1 MALLDV
7 LGHRWVL
14 RIVWELRADR
24 LGFRALQARCDGM
37 SPSVLSQ
44 RLRELESA
52 GIVEQAENSDYRLSS
67 DGNELF
73 RALMPLHDWANRWAD
88 RTK

>member
-1 MALLDV
+1 
-7 LGHRWVL
+7 
-14 RIVWELRADR
+14 
-24 LGFRALQARCDGM
+24 M

-52 GIVEQAENSDYRLSS
+52 GIVEQAENSDYRLSGEGS
-67 DGNELF
+67 ELLK
-73 RALMPLHDWANRWAD
+73 ALIPLHEWATRWAD

>member
-1 MALLDV
+1 
-7 LGHRWVL
+7 
-14 RIVWELRADR
+14 
-24 LGFRALQARCDGM
+24 M

>member
-24 LGFRALQARCDGM
+24 LGFRALQARCDGI

-44 RLRELESA
+44 RLRELEST

-67 DGNELF
+67 EGNEL
-73 RALMPLHDWANRWAD
+73 RAALMPLHEWATQWAD